1 MVGFFSRLGSRKGH
15 RRALSAI
22 ETSDTSPLP
31 RNAEAVEESVVDCG
45 ADAAAAV
52 HGIEICLEFK
62 PVEHPMEP
70 LEQDHP
76 VQCPQP
82 DTSLLNDGRV
92 FKERLSSVNAK
103 EEGSHSQQEAV
114 VGENL

>member
-1 MVGFFSRLGSRKGH
+1 MVGIFSRLGSRRGH
-15 RRALSAI
+15 RRAQSAI

-31 RNAEAVEESVVDCG
+31 INAEVEGS
-45 ADAAAAV
+45 AAACSV
-52 HGIEICLEFK
+52 HGIEIAVELK

-82 DTSLLNDGRV
+82 DASVLEDGRV
-92 FKERLSSVNAK
+92 LKERLSSVNAR
-103 EEGSHSQQEAV
+103 EEGSHSGQQTA
-114 VGENL
+114 GKDL

>member
-15 RRALSAI
+15 RRAQSAI

-31 RNAEAVEESVVDCG
+31 RNAEVVEESVVDC
-45 ADAAAAV
+45 AAAAAV

-76 VQCPQP
+76 VQCPQL

-114 VGENL
+114 VGENI

>member
-15 RRALSAI
+15 RRAQSAI

-31 RNAEAVEESVVDCG
+31 RNAEVVEGSVVDCAAAA
-45 ADAAAAV
+45 ADAVAVAV

-82 DTSLLNDGRV
+82 DTSLLNV
-92 FKERLSSVNAK
+92 CSF
-103 EEGSHSQQEAV
+103 
-114 VGENL
+114 